1 MKLYTYD
8 PAPNPK
14 RLALFMQYKG
24 IEIDTQ
30 QIDMLKGEQLSDE
43 YRAIN
48 PACTVPALVLDDG
61 SVLHAVIGICTYL
74 EALHPEKPLLGD
86 SALEKA
92 LVISWNH
99 HLFTG
104 LFMAIANVLRNGG
117 KSFANRALP
126 GPLDTPQ
133 IPELVDRGRLQISA
147 ILPQLDAH
155 LANHSFVAGDNF
167 SFADIDL
174 LVAAE
179 FMGWVKES
187 IPETCTNLLAWQQR
201 ATQALQNP

>member
-1 MKLYTYD
+1 MQLYTYD
-8 PAPNPK
+8 PAPNPR
-14 RLALFMQYKG
+14 RLALFLQYKG
-24 IEIDTQ
+24 IEIETQ
-30 QIDMLKGEQLSDE
+30 QIDMTKGEQLADE

-61 SVLHAVIGICTYL
+61 TVLDAVIGICTYL
-74 EALHPEKPLLGD
+74 EALHPEKPLLGS

-92 LVISWNH
+92 QIIGWNH

-104 LFMAIANVLRNGG
+104 LFLAIANVLRNGG
-117 KSFANRALP
+117 KSFVNRALP
-126 GPLDTPQ
+126 GPLDVPQ

-155 LANHSFVAGDNF
+155 LATHSFVAGDTF

-174 LVAAE
+174 LVATE

-187 IPETCTNLLAWQQR
+187 IPDTCPHLLAWQQR
-201 ATQALQNP
+201 ASKALQNP